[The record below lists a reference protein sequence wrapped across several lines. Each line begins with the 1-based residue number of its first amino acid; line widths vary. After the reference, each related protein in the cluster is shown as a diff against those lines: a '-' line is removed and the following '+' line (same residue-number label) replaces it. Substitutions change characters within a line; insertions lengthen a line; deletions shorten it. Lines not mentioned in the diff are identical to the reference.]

1 MHGAPRWSN
10 SGYENIE
17 NAKNK
22 IKNNQKTCLG
32 CKEIITKSNEKHAA
46 INNNVVLDIL
56 IIGVFA
62 SVVCFMNLASYP
74 RWYADEGTN
83 MVLCLNLLQGHLGY
97 QTWGPNFFPPL
108 FDFLIGLS
116 LKLLGINYFAARL
129 PSAIMGVISSILM
142 YFIGRRLYNR
152 FIGVSAALVLSI
164 AGSYINRMALSY
176 TAIEFFFLLCV
187 FFYLRLSDT
196 GGKKWSY
203 LIGACAGLAL
213 LSSYMGIVVFI
224 FVFFQSLIDKS
235 LQKIKYALITFS
247 ALFLVYP
254 LLGVIFSWKW
264 FIFDVLF
271 QASRSM
277 DPQNLL
283 YVITLD
289 APFNRQGF
297 LPPFYWTLIGF
308 AACFYVIARKNTE
321 DNPWSNKLISTM
333 LFSVLTVFVLSTSL
347 WWSSLIVIYPVYCL
361 AISILIFDIYRNR
374 ASFVEVLLISIVL
387 LPSLLINA
395 SINYPFL
402 ASYSIFYYAVIIF
415 VFLAYLANEK
425 ILPTG
430 FLRRFKTL
438 NRGNIQAKALFII
451 VVLIF
456 SGLVAFV
463 DFPNLRSNATS
474 DQVAVVNYINSH
486 TVKTDM
492 VAANPDIA
500 SLFSCIGI
508 DYAQVAFY
516 TIKQPIFLY
525 DNVGVMISRFSM
537 NVSLNNM
544 KYIIFDSSW
553 QGATSNAQG
562 VWVGKNM
569 TESVESS
576 WWNVFDVGDF
586 SVYLNPRDI
595 SPSDL
600 NLISGWNDTLFN
612 EGWSLAYYNGTS
624 PSNVTSNGT
633 SGLFAANTSA
643 VVLPD
648 YYAFWEKDIGN
659 ISLTEYPSLIIQYK
673 VNNPYVQIVVK
684 MLDAQGNEVGGWFT
698 DSSPSTDN
706 KISIYTPTATSVS
719 TIIVGM
725 DNFGDT
731 NSQYILS
738 IDMIGFY
745 SVSIK

>member
-1 MHGAPRWSN
+1 MNEAPRWQN
-10 SGYENIE
+10 SGYVN
-17 NAKNK
+17 
-22 IKNNQKTCLG
+22 NNQKICLG
-32 CKEIITKSNEKHAA
+32 VRKINTKTNEKLA
-46 INNNVVLDIL
+46 INTNLVLEIL

-83 MVLCLNLLQGHLGY
+83 MVIGLNLFQGHLGY

-116 LKLLGINYFAARL
+116 LKLLGVNYFAARL
-129 PSAIMGVISSILM
+129 PSAIMGILSAILM
-142 YFIGRRLYNR
+142 YFIGRRLYGR
-152 FIGVSAALVLSI
+152 FIGVSSALLLSI

-187 FFYLRLSDT
+187 FFYLRLFDT

-203 LIGACAGLAL
+203 LVGVSAGLAL

-224 FVFFQSLIDKS
+224 FVFFQSLIDKR
-235 LQKIKYALITFS
+235 LRQIKYALITFS
-247 ALFLVYP
+247 VLFLVYP
-254 LLGVIFSWKW
+254 LLGIIFSWKW
-264 FIFDVLF
+264 FIYDVLF
-271 QASRSM
+271 QASRGM

-289 APFNRQGF
+289 APYNRQGF

-308 AACFYVIARKNTE
+308 VACFYIIARRSPE
-321 DNPWSNKLISTM
+321 DNSWSNKLASTM

-347 WWSSLIVIYPVYCL
+347 WWSSLIVIYPVYSL
-361 AISILIFDIYRNR
+361 AISILILDIYRNR
-374 ASFVEVLLISIVL
+374 ASFVAVLLISIVL

-402 ASYSIFYYAVIIF
+402 ARYSIFYYAVIIF
-415 VFLAYLANEK
+415 VFLACLAKEK
-425 ILPTG
+425 ILSTG
-430 FLRRFKTL
+430 FLRKFKAL
-438 NRGNIQAKALFII
+438 NCGNIQAKALFII

-474 DQVAVVNYINSH
+474 DQVAVVNYLNFH

-492 VAANPDIA
+492 VAANPDIT

-516 TIKQPIFLY
+516 TIKQPMFLY
-525 DNVGVMISRFSM
+525 DNVGIMISRFSM

-553 QGATSNAQG
+553 KGATSNAQG
-562 VWVGKNM
+562 VWVGENL
-569 TESVESS
+569 TDSVESS
-576 WWNVFDVGDF
+576 WWNVFDVGDY

-595 SPSDL
+595 SLSDL

-612 EGWSLAYYNGTS
+612 EGWSLAYFNGTS
-624 PSNVTSNGT
+624 PGNVTSNGT
-633 SGLFAANTSA
+633 TGFFATNTTA
-643 VVLPD
+643 VAWPD

-673 VNNPYVQIVVK
+673 VNDPNVQIVVK
-684 MLDAQGNEVGGWFT
+684 MLNAQGNEVGGWFT

-706 KISIYTPTATSVS
+706 KFSIYTPTARSVS

-725 DNFGDT
+725 DDFGDT
-731 NSQYILS
+731 NTQYVLS